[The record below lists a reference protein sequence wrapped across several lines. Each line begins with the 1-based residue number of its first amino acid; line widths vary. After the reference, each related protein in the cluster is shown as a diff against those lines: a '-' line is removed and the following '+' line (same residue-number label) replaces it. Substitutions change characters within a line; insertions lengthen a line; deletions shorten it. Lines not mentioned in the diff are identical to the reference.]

1 MGTKKRKKSISPIP
15 SKSVEKNKVKT
26 DAEIIS
32 DGLQATKTNQPD
44 ATQDKDKPAKPIYV
58 KANIQDTKKVISSLK
73 MTTRVLCKIRET
85 NCTQISCFNI
95 KDKKILIEKLTS
107 EQIEYHT
114 FTEKCEKS
122 NKFILKDFYL
132 CIDTYSLRKFN
143 QFKFGASHVG
153 MVLFENDEHFCK
165 SHYNERMNSHVLNLG
180 YDGSKPAVIHLC
192 GVEM

>member
-122 NKFILKDFYL
+122 NKFILKGFY
-132 CIDTYSLRKFN
+132 
-143 QFKFGASHVG
+143 
-153 MVLFENDEHFCK
+153 
-165 SHYNERMNSHVLNLG
+165 
-180 YDGSKPAVIHLC
+180 
-192 GVEM
+192 